1 MPGLSIQQITVPC
14 VQGAPGTTCKN
25 VVSAVLSICGDL
37 QIVETTSDTTSVYD
51 VYLSW
56 RGDPDWRIRIYNS
69 ASYLYCH
76 TLIAT
81 SDGGY
86 STYGAVSVSVSLS
99 TAGNEVRVEIVRAG
113 SDMFLVAFS
122 PSSSENASVGF
133 CCIRVLDQFTA
144 EEKNAYTTISS
155 AKYYGLSAFSCNSA
169 ANGGRVSVTMGS
181 GVSGMTPHSLTV
193 AVPVVFYTASASLPL
208 SGFVGT
214 ELLYYIYQGSTLQS
228 YPSRYTRFAID
239 GHEFVSL
246 GNYLC
251 ARLS

>member
-1 MPGLSIQQITVPC
+1 MPGLSIQQIAVPC
-14 VQGAPGTTCKN
+14 VQGASGTTCKN
-25 VVSAVLSICGDL
+25 VVSAVLSVCGDL

-69 ASYLYCH
+69 GSYLYCVIL
-76 TLIAT
+76 TAT

-86 STYGAVSVSVSLS
+86 SSSQSTYSSLALSVG
-99 TAGNEVRVEIVRAG
+99 GNEVRVEIVRAG
-113 SDMFLVAFS
+113 SDMIFVAFGGGS
-122 PSSSENASVGF
+122 ASSINPGF

-144 EEKNAYTTISS
+144 EEKNAYSIITSATYYAIS
-155 AKYYGLSAFSCNSA
+155 GFSCNSA

-214 ELLYYIYQGSTLQS
+214 DLLYYIYQGSTIQG
-228 YPSRYTRFAID
+228 YPSRYTRFTID

-246 GNYLC
+246 GNLLC